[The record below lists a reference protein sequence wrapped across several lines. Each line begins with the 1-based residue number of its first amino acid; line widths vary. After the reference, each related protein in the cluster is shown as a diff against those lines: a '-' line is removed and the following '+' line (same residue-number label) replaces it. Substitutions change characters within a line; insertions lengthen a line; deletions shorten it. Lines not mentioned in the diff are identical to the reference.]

1 MDSKLMSAVGIIV
14 LAAVIRIPSSS
25 ISGSS
30 GEASGKASVERP
42 AAAVVKTSEDKDL
55 DLVAQSDLGPW
66 YATCEFASATG
77 AAQRAPARKITLLAP
92 LPDPPGTN
100 ASRWCLPTDP
110 KSKYQYQ
117 FLFATVPDP
126 QDSHLALEFDRRMEA
141 IVDAA
146 QAAQFSY
153 DRYWLPWQPGYVPS
167 QDTSEGHE
175 KILRQLRME
184 QPGLLLFRGPS
195 AANDETG
202 GAEQL
207 LFVFLIGETPT
218 AGIRHT
224 QFANAMRYMGEIDRT
239 RYSDPAFVQLTG
251 TVPLLGPSFSGSA
264 YSLRSAIQKFVC
276 PKDDGSCFHLVSSSA
291 TNRSALD
298 DLRDSSNICLT
309 EVLHDDEYALRH
321 FLTFTHHQLHIRN
334 QDIALLTEDATDYA
348 HNAGENFDVLT
359 ITFPREIAQLRN
371 AYPDPTTVGADGKT
385 VAVPQQGL
393 TLTLKGSPTSQDDVP
408 PFSAGQLPLSQEA
421 VLLNIASTLRREQI
435 RMVGIL
441 ATDIFDTLFLSRF
454 LRSAC
459 PDIRIF
465 VIQSDLLM
473 ARATEEI
480 PLEGAMAVTTYPLIG
495 RNQYWTSA
503 LADSRRHRNLLASSP
518 TESTY
523 NATLVL
529 LQEITGASD
538 SPLDYSSPLHPGTT
552 QPPLWLTVIGHN
564 GYWPLALLDEQ
575 ESADHPSASHSPS
588 LYSWPAPA
596 PSDTKSQS
604 DPTIQPG
611 PMGRS
616 DQQME
621 KACVQGSEM
630 FECEPPPLLW
640 TLLFSLV
647 CCVALVYVAA
657 VWLARWYQKT
667 RKFWW
672 LEDVSLKTDVID
684 GKVEGKT
691 YERAF
696 YLAMGSLVLLALVV
710 ILAAPAWKLFDFERS
725 PFVPYH
731 SSAFALSYLS
741 ALLVIPTLMLTAVH
755 LSVVFFRHKFTYR
768 MVWAVIGWALCLF
781 LSVSWIGFCFRF
793 SHDPAF
799 FAYRALDLAS
809 GTSPATPFVFVL
821 VAFFIWSRI
830 HMYRLRF
837 SETRRTA
844 LPSQDLGQAMTC
856 HSEHEASDIGGCFES
871 AIRELH
877 DRKLLILNLCAFLTI
892 FYLAQPTRFVR
903 SLEGRWFDALFIVCI
918 GLLYFVIFSNWVR
931 FLFGWFYLRQFL
943 RRLERQPI
951 RFAFNRLSKEF
962 SWSPIWK
969 QGGTRRTYLMF
980 TRSNDYLQAL
990 LHSKALFARTDKFKK
1005 ACKTIDDATQQLLN
1019 NEAQDRWDNESS
1031 LAELQVHHA
1040 SVAND
1045 LIASPLL
1052 TEWGKQTTGLLK
1064 QPPLKEDKPDP
1075 QETNHQAEEY
1085 VALRCVVFIRY
1096 ASLQLRNLL
1105 GFLSAG
1111 FILSLISLRSYPFQS
1126 PRSIEWTMTAV
1137 FVVLSAGIVYAFAG
1151 MDKDA
1156 ILSRVSQTEA
1166 GKLDR
1171 EFFVRVVSFGALPL
1185 LTVLASQFPSIG
1197 RFLFSWVQPG
1207 LEALR

>member
-14 LAAVIRIPSSS
+14 LAAVIRIPSSP
-25 ISGSS
+25 ISGSPD
-30 GEASGKASVERP
+30 EASGKVSVERP
-42 AAAVVKTSEDKDL
+42 AAATVKTAEDKDL
-55 DLVAQSDLGPW
+55 DLVAQSELGPW
-66 YATCEFASATG
+66 YATCEFASAHRAG
-77 AAQRAPARKITLLAP
+77 EAAPARKVVLDAP
-92 LPDPPGTN
+92 VPDPPGTN
-100 ASRWCLPTDP
+100 ASRWCLPADP
-110 KSKYQYQ
+110 KLKPQYQ

-184 QPGLLLFRGPS
+184 QPGLLLFRGPMAKDEESS
-195 AANDETG
+195 AD
-202 GAEQL
+202 QL

-239 RYSDPAFVQLTG
+239 RYSDPALVHLTG
-251 TVPLLGPSFSGSA
+251 TVRVLGPSFSGSA
-264 YSLRSAIQKFVC
+264 HSLRSALQKFVC
-276 PKDDGSCFHLVSSSA
+276 PNDDGSCFHLVSSSA
-291 TNRSALD
+291 TNRTALD
-298 DLRDSSNICLT
+298 ELRNSSNVCLT
-309 EVLHDDEYALRH
+309 EVLHDDDWALRH
-321 FLTFTHHQLHIRN
+321 FLTFTRDQLHVKD

-348 HNAGENFDVLT
+348 HNAGGNFDVLT

-385 VAVPQQGL
+385 IPVPQQGL
-393 TLTLKGSPTSQDDVP
+393 TLTLKGSPSSQDDVP

-495 RNQYWTSA
+495 RNQYWSSA

-529 LQEITGASD
+529 LHEITGVSD

-564 GYWPLALLDEQ
+564 GYWPLALLDEP
-575 ESADHPSASHSPS
+575 ESADHPSASHSPR

-596 PSDTKSQS
+596 PSDKQGRS

-684 GKVEGKT
+684 GRAEGKT

-696 YLAMGSLVLLALVV
+696 YLAMASLVLLALVV

-731 SSAFALSYLS
+731 SSAFALSYVSILVVLP
-741 ALLVIPTLMLTAVH
+741 ALLITAVY

-768 MVWAVIGWALCLF
+768 MVWAIIGWAVCLV
-781 LSVSWIGFCFRF
+781 LSASWIGFCYGY
-793 SHDPAF
+793 SHDPSF
-799 FAYRALDLAS
+799 FAYRSLDLAS

-821 VAFFIWSRI
+821 VALFIWSRI

-837 SETRRTA
+837 SETRRPA

-856 HSEHEASDIGGCFES
+856 HSERGATDISGCFES

-877 DRKLLILNLCAFLTI
+877 DRKLFILNLCAFLTI
-892 FYLAQPTRFVR
+892 FYLSQPARFVR
-903 SLEGRWFDALFIVCI
+903 SLEGRWFDALFIACI
-918 GLLYFVIFSNWVR
+918 GLLYFAIFSNWVR

-990 LHSKALFARTDKFKK
+990 LHSKALFVRTDKFKN
-1005 ACKTIDDATQQLLN
+1005 ACETIDGATQQLLT
-1019 NEAQDRWDNESS
+1019 NEAQDRWDSESS
-1031 LAELQVHHA
+1031 LAELQAYHA
-1040 SVAND
+1040 SAANE
-1045 LIASPLL
+1045 LIANPLR
-1052 TEWGKQTTGLLK
+1052 TEWAKQTSELVQ
-1064 QPPLKEDKPDP
+1064 QPPLKEDKADP
-1075 QETNHQAEEY
+1075 HETLHLAEEY
-1085 VALRCVVFIRY
+1085 VALRCMAFIRY

-1105 GFLSAG
+1105 GFLSAA
-1111 FILSLISLRSYPFQS
+1111 FILSLISLRTYPFQS

-1137 FVVLSAGIVYAFAG
+1137 FVVLSVGIVYAFAG

-1171 EFFVRVVSFGALPL
+1171 EFFLRVTSFGALPL

>member
-1 MDSKLMSAVGIIV
+1 M
-14 LAAVIRIPSSS
+14 
-25 ISGSS
+25 
-30 GEASGKASVERP
+30 
-42 AAAVVKTSEDKDL
+42 
-55 DLVAQSDLGPW
+55 
-66 YATCEFASATG
+66 
-77 AAQRAPARKITLLAP
+77 
-92 LPDPPGTN
+92 
-100 ASRWCLPTDP
+100 
-110 KSKYQYQ
+110 
-117 FLFATVPDP
+117 
-126 QDSHLALEFDRRMEA
+126 
-141 IVDAA
+141 
-146 QAAQFSY
+146 
-153 DRYWLPWQPGYVPS
+153 
-167 QDTSEGHE
+167 
-175 KILRQLRME
+175 
-184 QPGLLLFRGPS
+184 
-195 AANDETG
+195 
-202 GAEQL
+202 
-207 LFVFLIGETPT
+207 
-218 AGIRHT
+218 
-224 QFANAMRYMGEIDRT
+224 
-239 RYSDPAFVQLTG
+239 
-251 TVPLLGPSFSGSA
+251 LGPSFSGSA
-264 YSLRSAIQKFVC
+264 FSLRSAIQTFVC
-276 PKDDGSCFHLVSSSA
+276 PPEDGSCFHLVSSSA
-291 TNRSALD
+291 TNRRALD
-298 DLRDSSNICLT
+298 ELRHSSNISLT
-309 EVLHDDEYALRH
+309 EVLHDDEYALGH
-321 FLTFTHHQLHIRN
+321 FLTFTHDQLHVRN

-348 HNAGENFDVLT
+348 HNAGGNSDVLT

-480 PLEGAMAVTTYPLIG
+480 PLEGALAVTTYPLIG

-503 LADSRRHRNLLASSP
+503 RTNSRRHRNLLASAP

-529 LQEITGASD
+529 LHDITGASD

-564 GYWPLALLDEQ
+564 GYWPLALLDEK
-575 ESADHPSASHSPS
+575 EGEDNPSASHSPS
-588 LYSWPAPA
+588 LYPWPSQVQTDQKNPDDKKNETD
-596 PSDTKSQS
+596 PPSQS
-604 DPTIQPG
+604 APTKKPDPSSQ
-611 PMGRS
+611 R
-616 DQQME
+616 DQDAQ

-647 CCVALVYVAA
+647 CGVALLYSAA
-657 VWLARWYQKT
+657 VWLAHWYQES

-672 LEDVSLKTDVID
+672 LEDVSLKTDLAD
-684 GKVEGKT
+684 GKAEGKT
-691 YERAF
+691 HERSF
-696 YLAMGSLVLLALVV
+696 YLAMGSLVLVALVV

-731 SSAFALSYLS
+731 SSAFVLSYLS
-741 ALLVIPTLMLTAVH
+741 ILLVIPALTITAVY
-755 LSVVFFRHKFTYR
+755 LSVVFFRHRFTYR
-768 MVWAVIGWALCLF
+768 MVWAIIGWALCLS
-781 LSVSWIGFCFRF
+781 LSASWIGFCCRY
-793 SHDPAF
+793 SHDPSF
-799 FAYRALDLAS
+799 FAYRSLDLAS

-821 VAFFIWSRI
+821 VALFIWSRI

-837 SETRRTA
+837 SETRRPA

-856 HSEHEASDIGGCFES
+856 HSEHEATDIGGCFES

-877 DRKLLILNLCAFLTI
+877 DRKLFILNLCAFLTI
-892 FYLAQPTRFVR
+892 FYLSQPTRFVR
-903 SLEGRWFDALFIVCI
+903 SLEGRWFDALFIVSI
-918 GLLYFVIFSNWVR
+918 GLLYFAIFSNWVR

-990 LHSKALFARTDKFKK
+990 LHSKALFARTEKFKN
-1005 ACKTIDDATQQLLN
+1005 ACKTIDDATQQLLD
-1019 NEAQDRWDNESS
+1019 NEAQDRWDNESN
-1031 LAELQVHHA
+1031 LAELQTHHA

-1045 LIASPLL
+1045 LIAYPLL
-1052 TEWGKQTTGLLK
+1052 TEWGKQTSELLK
-1064 QPPLKEDKPDP
+1064 QSPVKEDKPDP
-1075 QETNHQAEEY
+1075 HETVHMAEEY
-1085 VALRCVVFIRY
+1085 VALRCMAFIRY

-1105 GFLSAG
+1105 GFLSAA
-1111 FILSLISLRSYPFQS
+1111 FILSVISLRTYPFQS

-1171 EFFVRVVSFGALPL
+1171 EFFVRVLSFGALPL